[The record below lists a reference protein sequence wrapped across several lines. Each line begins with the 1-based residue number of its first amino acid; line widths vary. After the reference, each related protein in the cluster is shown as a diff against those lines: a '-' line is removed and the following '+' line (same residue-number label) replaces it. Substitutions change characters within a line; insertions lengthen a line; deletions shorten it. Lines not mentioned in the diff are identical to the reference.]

1 MTLFR
6 AFWLIFLPVLIAIR
20 LTWVCSA
27 DALSFGRIS
36 ISQFQAIEHMLFY
49 FQPVL
54 LAASSYL
61 LIRPFDVLTRRVFD
75 DRVLKIGSD
84 TFRGL
89 LQLHHVFVGRF
100 AQFRFGTYR
109 RPLAHGLFE
118 IRI

>member
-1 MTLFR
+1 MLKQF
-6 AFWLIFLPVLIAIR
+6 AVACLSLPLLI
-20 LTWVCSA
+20 SA
-27 DALSFGRIS
+27 AHAGDRTDTAVGG
-36 ISQFQAIEHMLFY
+36 A
-49 FQPVL
+49 
-54 LAASSYL
+54 L

-100 AQFRFGTYR
+100 AHFRFGTYR

>member
-61 LIRPFDVLTRRVFD
+61 VWRAPYHGENRGWVTAARAATTLVTVSACIPVVLLALI
-75 DRVLKIGSD
+75 S
-84 TFRGL
+84 
-89 LQLHHVFVGRF
+89 
-100 AQFRFGTYR
+100 
-109 RPLAHGLFE
+109 LAGFKDS
-118 IRI
+118 